1 MPARSGDTA
10 ERILDAAERLVQVRG
25 YNGFSYADVAAELG
39 ITKPS
44 LHYHFRGKAELG
56 EALIDRYAERFGA
69 ALAEIDAGEDDA
81 RGKLAAYAR
90 IYRDVL
96 SEQRMCL
103 CGMLAADYET
113 LPGPMREAVLHFF
126 DQNETWLAGVLEGG
140 RADGSLAVSGD
151 PRDAAQAIVSG
162 LEGALL
168 VMRPYG
174 DVARFE
180 AAAGRLVAGLTR

>member
-113 LPGPMREAVLHFF
+113 LPGPMREAVLRFF